1 MSTFIAKLKR
11 RNVLRAGA
19 LYIGA
24 AWALAQGIAQLGPV
38 VGFSDSVTRWF
49 LVAAVFGFPFWL
61 AFAWF
66 YGLTPQGLKREGEV
80 VPEASSARRT
90 ARKLDLAII
99 GVLAVA
105 VVLLLTD
112 RFVVRKDA
120 VASTAL
126 DRSVAVLPLA
136 NESGDASN
144 GFFSDGLTEQLI
156 SDLSRIEALRVIGRS
171 SSFRFRDSQ
180 ESLAMIG
187 AQLGVAHLIE
197 GTVRQSGERVRIVIG
212 MIRVSDGS
220 TVWSQSYD
228 RELKDIFAVQA
239 DISQAVA
246 TALETKLLGT
256 PITAREQPP
265 SGNFA
270 AYQAVLQGRA
280 LVRQGTQ
287 AASRQAISLAEKAIQ
302 LDPDYAYAHAV
313 LSNWWLNLGY
323 ELSGEEQEQAYEDA
337 RRAAD
342 RALALAPDLPAA
354 HRARG
359 YVLARL
365 DFDNSG
371 ALAEYRR
378 ALALAPGDGH
388 SMAFLAGQLGKVG
401 EVQQAVELMRSA
413 ITTDPLRVDWYGALA
428 LDLMV
433 LGRLDEAEEMLK
445 SALAM
450 QPTYPGLYARLS
462 TIDILRGNAGAAL
475 HNAAREVD
483 PERRERALVFAL
495 QIGDDRD
502 AADAALQEFIA
513 KYGTMWP
520 FDIATIYAL
529 RQEPET
535 MFEWFERAWAARDQ
549 ALAELRYDPFTRNY
563 QYDPRFAEYCRKVGV
578 PAP

>member
-49 LVAAVFGFPFWL
+49 LVAAGIGFPFWL

-144 GFFSDGLTEQLI
+144 DFFSDGLSEQLI

-502 AADAALQEFIA
+502 AADAALQEFIT

>member
-502 AADAALQEFIA
+502 AADAALQEFIT